1 MSIKKDENTKKTI
14 LFTVL
19 AIILFLF
26 GPFAVL
32 FLIIGAI
39 GYICFKAKK
48 NSSKK
53 EIFRNGNLSGYIFR
67 NKIVDD
73 IVTTIRD
80 NIRDVKITAKPYC
93 QRAGQQR
100 YNVSQHRFEI
110 SSSNTP
116 FEPKRRNYDP
126 GNLVD
131 MLERE
136 KERNEYANPD
146 VMNIKNPFKK

>member
-32 FLIIGAI
+32 FLIIGAVW
-39 GYICFKAKK
+39 YICFEIKK

-53 EIFRNGNLSGYIFR
+53 EIFRNGNLSGYNFR
-67 NKIVDD
+67 NKLVDN

-80 NIRDVKITAKPYC
+80 NTRDVKFTAKPYC

-136 KERNEYANPD
+136 KKENRYANPD
-146 VMNIKNPFKK
+146 VMDIKNPFEK

>member
-1 MSIKKDENTKKTI
+1 MSDRNRNTKVTLLLIVFAAI
-14 LFTVL
+14 LFSP
-19 AIILFLF
+19 
-26 GPFAVL
+26 GPFAIL

-39 GYICFKAKK
+39 WYICFEIKK

-53 EIFRNGNLSGYIFR
+53 EIFRNGNLSGYNFR
-67 NKIVDD
+67 NKIVDN
-73 IVTTIRD
+73 IVTTVRD
-80 NIRDVKITAKPYC
+80 NTRDVKITAKPYC
-93 QRAGQQR
+93 QRARQQR
-100 YNVSQHRFEI
+100 YGAPQHRFEI
-110 SSSNTP
+110 SSSSTP

-146 VMNIKNPFKK
+146 VMNIKNPFEK

>member
-26 GPFAVL
+26 GPFAIL

-39 GYICFKAKK
+39 GHICFKAKRNSLK
-48 NSSKK
+48 N
-53 EIFRNGNLSGYIFR
+53 EIFKNGNLSGYNFR
-67 NKIVDD
+67 DMLVDN

-80 NIRDVKITAKPYC
+80 NARNAKITVKP
-93 QRAGQQR
+93 
-100 YNVSQHRFEI
+100 NHHRFEI
-110 SSSNTP
+110 SSFNTP
-116 FEPKRRNYDP
+116 FEPKRGNYEP
-126 GNLVD
+126 VSLVG

-146 VMNIKNPFKK
+146 VMNIKNPFEK